1 MKIDEIRI
9 FLISILT
16 LCIMAVL
23 IIISQVTVLEQWL
36 SIIVDVASAVFGVG
50 SAVTFTKSIS
60 ITTSIK
66 NKSKDNNKIKIEG
79 QSQVGQASIVTQQG
93 NVINNFANNDNENI
107 IKAIEIFTESFNKL
121 QINNTA
127 EIVKLTI
134 EQLKTEKNNV
144 NKPSDD
150 WLMKFFRYS
159 QEVSDLDFQKVW
171 SDVLLYEMKNPNSI
185 KVRALE
191 ELSWMSKEEML
202 ILEKL
207 SRYSFK
213 FGDIIGIPTDYTNDV
228 QFIELSQLADIG
240 IIKSESMMTWQMTID
255 TNSNSNIVNKYFVIL
270 ISNETEKSI
279 KIDIPIRGYT
289 EIGSQIIK
297 SIGLTSSDM
306 EFKNF
311 ASHLKDKHKQLKI
324 SLHRINYI
332 KDNQINYQKQD
343 LLSPIIK

>member
-207 SRYSFK
+207 SRYS
-213 FGDIIGIPTDYTNDV
+213 
-228 QFIELSQLADIG
+228 
-240 IIKSESMMTWQMTID
+240 
-255 TNSNSNIVNKYFVIL
+255 
-270 ISNETEKSI
+270 
-279 KIDIPIRGYT
+279 
-289 EIGSQIIK
+289 
-297 SIGLTSSDM
+297 
-306 EFKNF
+306 
-311 ASHLKDKHKQLKI
+311 
-324 SLHRINYI
+324 
-332 KDNQINYQKQD
+332 
-343 LLSPIIK
+343 